1 MKTSTDE
8 SKRSTVR
15 GACLC
20 GTVRFEIDLP
30 TRFCVHCH
38 CSMCRRNHG
47 AAFVTWFGVPK
58 TNFRLLEGETAVTR
72 YQSSDHGSRSFC
84 SQCGS
89 SLLCELDRDPDTIDV
104 TLASMLAPID
114 RPPEAHVFFDTHVE
128 WVEFLDQLPKMG
140 SL

>member
-1 MKTSTDE
+1 
-8 SKRSTVR
+8 
-15 GACLC
+15 
-20 GTVRFEIDLP
+20 
-30 TRFCVHCH
+30 
-38 CSMCRRNHG
+38 MCRRNHG

>member
-1 MKTSTDE
+1 MKTSTEE

-72 YQSSDHGSRSFC
+72 YQSSDHGTRSFC